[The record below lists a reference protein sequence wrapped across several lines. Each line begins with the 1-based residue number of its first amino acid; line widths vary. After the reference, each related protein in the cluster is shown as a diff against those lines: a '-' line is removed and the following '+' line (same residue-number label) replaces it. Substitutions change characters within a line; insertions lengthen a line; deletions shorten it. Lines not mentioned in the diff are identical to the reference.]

1 MSKIKVNSIS
11 NRLDEGPPELSNG
24 AILPSESSLTVS
36 GGLNLT
42 GISTVGDISAT
53 NIDASTVTASSF
65 VGDGSQLTGLPTV
78 SQSKIIALKIIM
90 DPLPFRA

>member
-1 MSKIKVNSIS
+1 MSKIKVNSIV

-24 AILPSESSLTVS
+24 VSLPSDSLLIVS
-36 GGLNLT
+36 GSVNIAGVSTIASVNASN
-42 GISTVGDISAT
+42 IS
-53 NIDASTVTASSF
+53 ASTVSASSF
-65 VGDGSQLTGLPTV
+65 SGDGSQLIGLPTV